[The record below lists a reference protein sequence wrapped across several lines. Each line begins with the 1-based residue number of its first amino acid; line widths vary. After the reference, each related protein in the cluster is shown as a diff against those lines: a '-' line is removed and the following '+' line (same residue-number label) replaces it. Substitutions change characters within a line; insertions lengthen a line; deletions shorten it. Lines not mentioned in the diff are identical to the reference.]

1 MATEK
6 TPAPGALDEDDWR
19 VQEAHDNAQIQKLQE
34 GLSGGEVSELLARI
48 EQGASFDQAG
58 KADDAID
65 YEDIDLSDDD
75 LPDEELPTSRAS
87 GDGPGLIDDNEDDDD
102 DLFGEN
108 LPSSPLAANG
118 DLASSPHPMDAD
130 DEDRMQ
136 VDEEPRESL
145 EDLIALNFDHGPKP
159 SDANQDPNI
168 PPPAES
174 LAEAVKQAF
183 PRFKERS
190 VLPWNEMLRPKQ
202 AHWISKKPAKPPKPL
217 VPTKLSLELEADQ
230 EKLFRISG
238 PASSSVRQKLRDAEA
253 RGLVSLE
260 EPEPLEQ
267 ADLEVFNLDDESDS
281 EPVGGLTLRDFAL
294 VCDDWEP
301 MIALGDDSAPA
312 QTSAP
317 TQTSHIPDSML
328 IKTEL
333 DGDDEDWDR
342 MFLGAPSKKRRRE
355 IPKGLPPI
363 PRFTAPNFDN
373 FEEATS
379 KLGKRVILDMND
391 PYLLIDDVESERVA
405 KRRKVQHKTVRMANG
420 RLGRELSQRF
430 NFSSDTA
437 YDALKE
443 NSQSKVRATLAS
455 IPVEHSLTAK
465 RLSWPYYKVKLSAS
479 DPHSYHRPQ
488 FHPRRDAFHPIKL
501 KPPTLKK
508 KKQLKGKRI
517 SELFQTSSDLTMND
531 NSTAILF
538 EYCEEIPIV
547 LSNFGM
553 GQKII
558 NYYRRSK
565 GTDARPEKRELGE
578 PYILMPEDR
587 SPFAMVG
594 QVHPGE
600 TVPTLHNQMFRAPI
614 FKHSPRDTDFI
625 LGRSTT
631 GKSGSSWYLRN
642 IDHLYVVGQILP
654 SMEVP
659 GPHSRRVTNIAKNR
673 LKMVS
678 YRLLHRSDNV
688 TLTDITRHVADSNE
702 SQNRQK
708 LKEFLQFRKEQR
720 NWVLPDG
727 EELMPESEIRELV
740 RPEEVC
746 LLDAMQIGAHE
757 LENGGY
763 EVNDAIFKDDDILEG
778 DELPPDAL
786 ANKMA
791 PWRLTKAFIDA
802 SHGKAMIAVHG
813 PGDPTGKGLGVS
825 YLRTSMKGGFLEQ
838 LHGPLATSAD
848 AIERQRKANGGHMYN
863 VKNQDSLYTES
874 LRDIWTRQKQS
885 LEDTQEHD
893 DDDVLA
899 QEDEDERFNVQNQA
913 AQATAVADGV
923 SQVSQSQA
931 SALNWRKL
939 KIIREVK
946 DDQGEIQTVTE
957 IVHDPVVIAQ
967 YSKRRRQM
975 EFENIDIYSAK
986 LTGDPDKDE
995 LILEKARIEQERL
1008 EKNKERRKK
1017 REKQKKLQQKMRDG
1031 GAVGDE
1037 GSPEPTTEKVTGT
1050 TRKCANCGQVGHIKT
1065 NKKYVC
1071 RSCLREEAARRRRKR
1086 LTFGGICWK
1095 SGKRNKFRGTQDP
1108 SEGDSFWD
1116 PRLWKLSDFQREMDW
1131 HPSHPPP
1138 KRRPNQV
1145 SRVDAENLGYGQSR
1159 HPPLNHPFT
1168 SC

>member
-1 MATEK
+1 MAGDKDAESATLNEEEWK
-6 TPAPGALDEDDWR
+6 D
-19 VQEAHDNAQIQKLQE
+19 QEARDDAAIQQIQD
-34 GLSGGEVSELLARI
+34 GLASGVSDLLSKI
-48 EQGASFDQAG
+48 EQGGEFDQAG
-58 KADDAID
+58 KADDAVD

-75 LPDEELPTSRAS
+75 LPDDEPPAS
-87 GDGPGLIDDNEDDDD
+87 GSTGDGPGLTDDNDTD

-108 LPSSPLAANG
+108 LPSSPLGPNG
-118 DLASSPHPMDAD
+118 ELASSPHPLDAD
-130 DEDRMQ
+130 DDDRMQ
-136 VDEEPRESL
+136 VDEPPRESL
-145 EDLIALNFDHGPKP
+145 ADLIALNFGHGPKP

-174 LAEAVKQAF
+174 LAEAVKQAYPGF
-183 PRFKERS
+183 RERA
-190 VLPWNEMLRPKQ
+190 VLHWNEILRPKQ
-202 AHWISKKPAKPPKPL
+202 AHWLSKKPAKPPKTL
-217 VPTKLSLELEADQ
+217 VPTKLSLDLEADQ

-238 PASSSVRQKLRDAEA
+238 PAASSVYQRVSNAEA

-260 EPEPLEQ
+260 EPEPLQQ
-267 ADLEVFNLDDESDS
+267 ADLEVFNLDDGSDS
-281 EPVGGLTLRDFAL
+281 EQIGGFTLRDIAL
-294 VCDDWEP
+294 VCDDWDS
-301 MIALGDDSAPA
+301 MVRLGDASALQA
-312 QTSAP
+312 ADTTRADMV
-317 TQTSHIPDSML
+317 PDNML
-328 IKTEL
+328 IKTEV
-333 DGDDEDWDR
+333 DGDDDDWDR
-342 MFLGAPSKKRRRE
+342 MFLDGPAPKKRRLE
-355 IPKGLPPI
+355 PPKGLPPI

-373 FEEATS
+373 FEEATA

-405 KRRKVQHKTVRMANG
+405 KRRKIQHKTVRLANG
-420 RLGRELSQRF
+420 RLGRELVQRF

-443 NSQSKVRATLAS
+443 NSQSKVRATLAA
-455 IPVEHSLTAK
+455 IPVEHSMTAQ

-488 FHPRRDAFHPIKL
+488 FQPRRDAFHPIRFR
-501 KPPTLKK
+501 PPAQKR
-508 KKQLKGKRI
+508 KKQVKGKRVPEI
-517 SELFQTSSDLTMND
+517 FQSSLDLTMND
-531 NSTAILF
+531 NSSAILF

-565 GTDARPEKRELGE
+565 GTDARPEKRDLGE

-614 FKHSPRDTDFI
+614 FKHNPRNTDFI

-631 GKSGSSWYLRN
+631 GKSGSSWYLRT
-642 IDHLYVVGQILP
+642 IDHLFVVGQILP

-708 LKEFLQFRKEQR
+708 LKEFLVFRKEQR
-720 NWVLPDG
+720 NWVLPEG
-727 EELMPESEIRELV
+727 EELMPESDIRSLV

-746 LLDAMQIGAHE
+746 LLDAMQVGAHE

-763 EVNDAIFKDDDILEG
+763 EVNDAVFKDDDMEAG

-863 VKNQDSLYTES
+863 VKNQDNLYTES

-899 QEDEDERFNVQNQA
+899 QEDEDERFNVQSQA
-913 AQATAVADGV
+913 APPANVPDGV

-946 DDQGEIQTVTE
+946 GDNGEIQTVTE

-975 EFENIDIYSAK
+975 EFENI
-986 LTGDPDKDE
+986 E
-995 LILEKARIEQERL
+995 
-1008 EKNKERRKK
+1008 
-1017 REKQKKLQQKMRDG
+1017 
-1031 GAVGDE
+1031 
-1037 GSPEPTTEKVTGT
+1037 
-1050 TRKCANCGQVGHIKT
+1050 
-1065 NKKYVC
+1065 
-1071 RSCLREEAARRRRKR
+1071 
-1086 LTFGGICWK
+1086 
-1095 SGKRNKFRGTQDP
+1095 
-1108 SEGDSFWD
+1108 
-1116 PRLWKLSDFQREMDW
+1116 
-1131 HPSHPPP
+1131 
-1138 KRRPNQV
+1138 
-1145 SRVDAENLGYGQSR
+1145 
-1159 HPPLNHPFT
+1159 
-1168 SC
+1168 

>member
-1 MATEK
+1 MEPDK
-6 TPAPGALDEDDWR
+6 TPGSGDLNDEQWKD
-19 VQEAHDNAQIQKLQE
+19 QEARDDAAILEIQNNMASGVGE
-34 GLSGGEVSELLARI
+34 FLSKI
-48 EQGASFDQAG
+48 EQGAEFDQAG

-65 YEDIDLSDDD
+65 YEDIDLSDDE
-75 LPDEELPTSRAS
+75 LPDEEALPSSGGS
-87 GDGPGLIDDNEDDDD
+87 GDGPGLTDDNDTD

-108 LPSSPLAANG
+108 LPSSPLGADG
-118 DLASSPHPMDAD
+118 DHVASPHPLDAD
-130 DEDRMQ
+130 EDDRMH
-136 VDEEPRESL
+136 VDGPPRESL
-145 EDLIALNFDHGPKP
+145 ADLIALNFGDHGAKP

-168 PPPAES
+168 PPPAET

-183 PRFKERS
+183 PGFKEKA
-190 VLPWNEMLRPKQ
+190 VLPWNQILRPKQ
-202 AHWISKKPAKPPKPL
+202 AHWLAKKPAKVPKPL

-238 PASSSVRQKLRDAEA
+238 PASVSVYQKIREAEA
-253 RGLVSLE
+253 RGLVCLE
-260 EPEPLEQ
+260 EAEPLEQ

-281 EPVGGLTLRDFAL
+281 EAVGGYTLRDIAL
-294 VCDDWEP
+294 VCDDWDT
-301 MIALGDDSAPA
+301 MIRLGDALSAQPSVSAARADSL
-312 QTSAP
+312 
-317 TQTSHIPDSML
+317 PDNML

-342 MFLGAPSKKRRRE
+342 MFLDAPPKKRRLE
-355 IPKGLPPI
+355 VPKGLPPI

-443 NSQSKVRATLAS
+443 NAQSKVRATLAS
-455 IPVEHSLTAK
+455 IPVEHSMTAK
-465 RLSWPYYKVKLSAS
+465 RLSWPHYKVKLSAS

-488 FHPRRDAFHPIKL
+488 FHPRKDAFHPIKF
-501 KPPTLKK
+501 KPPALKR

-517 SELFQTSSDLTMND
+517 SEIFQTSSDLTMND
-531 NSTAILF
+531 NSSAILF

-578 PYILMPEDR
+578 PYILMSEDR

-600 TVPTLHNQMFRAPI
+600 TVPTLHNSMFRAPI
-614 FKHSPRDTDFI
+614 FKHSPRNTDFI
-625 LGRSTT
+625 LGRSST

-642 IDHLYVVGQILP
+642 IDHLYVVGQIMP

-659 GPHSRRVTNIAKNR
+659 GPHSRKVTNIAKNR

-708 LKEFLQFRKEQR
+708 LKEFLVFRKER
-720 NWVLPDG
+720 KNWVLPEG
-727 EELMPESEIRELV
+727 EELMPESDIRGLV

-746 LLDAMQIGAHE
+746 LLDAMQVGAHE

-763 EVNDAIFKDDDILEG
+763 EVNDNVFKDEDIMEG
-778 DELPPDAL
+778 EELPPDAL
-786 ANKMA
+786 ANRMA

-874 LRDIWTRQKQS
+874 LRDIWTRQKES
-885 LEDTQEHD
+885 LEDAQEHD

-899 QEDEDERFNVQNQA
+899 QEDEDERFNVQGQA
-913 AQATAVADGV
+913 SQVAAVPDAA

-931 SALNWRKL
+931 SGLGWRKL
-939 KIIREVK
+939 KIIREVR
-946 DDQGEIQTVTE
+946 GENGEKQTVTE

-967 YSKRRRQM
+967 YNKRRRQM
-975 EFENIDIYSAK
+975 EFENI
-986 LTGDPDKDE
+986 E
-995 LILEKARIEQERL
+995 
-1008 EKNKERRKK
+1008 
-1017 REKQKKLQQKMRDG
+1017 
-1031 GAVGDE
+1031 
-1037 GSPEPTTEKVTGT
+1037 
-1050 TRKCANCGQVGHIKT
+1050 
-1065 NKKYVC
+1065 
-1071 RSCLREEAARRRRKR
+1071 
-1086 LTFGGICWK
+1086 
-1095 SGKRNKFRGTQDP
+1095 
-1108 SEGDSFWD
+1108 
-1116 PRLWKLSDFQREMDW
+1116 
-1131 HPSHPPP
+1131 
-1138 KRRPNQV
+1138 
-1145 SRVDAENLGYGQSR
+1145 
-1159 HPPLNHPFT
+1159 
-1168 SC
+1168 

>member
-1 MATEK
+1 MEPDK
-6 TPAPGALDEDDWR
+6 TPGSGDLNDEQWKD
-19 VQEAHDNAQIQKLQE
+19 QEARDDAAILEIQNNMASGVGE
-34 GLSGGEVSELLARI
+34 FLSKI
-48 EQGASFDQAG
+48 EQGAEFDQAG

-65 YEDIDLSDDD
+65 YEDIDLSDDE
-75 LPDEELPTSRAS
+75 LPDEEALPSSGGS
-87 GDGPGLIDDNEDDDD
+87 GDGPGLTDDNDTD

-108 LPSSPLAANG
+108 LPSSPLGADG
-118 DLASSPHPMDAD
+118 DHVSSPHPLDAD
-130 DEDRMQ
+130 EDDRMH
-136 VDEEPRESL
+136 VDGPPRESL
-145 EDLIALNFDHGPKP
+145 ADLIALNFGDHGAKP

-168 PPPAES
+168 PPPAET

-183 PRFKERS
+183 PGFKEKA
-190 VLPWNEMLRPKQ
+190 VLPWNQILRPKQ
-202 AHWISKKPAKPPKPL
+202 AHWLAKKPAKVPKPL

-238 PASSSVRQKLRDAEA
+238 PASVSVYQKIREAEA
-253 RGLVSLE
+253 RGLVCLE
-260 EPEPLEQ
+260 EAEPLEQ

-281 EPVGGLTLRDFAL
+281 EAVGGYTLRDIAL
-294 VCDDWEP
+294 VCDDWDT
-301 MIALGDDSAPA
+301 MIRLGDALSAQPSVSAARADSL
-312 QTSAP
+312 
-317 TQTSHIPDSML
+317 PDNML

-342 MFLGAPSKKRRRE
+342 MFLDAPPKKRRLE
-355 IPKGLPPI
+355 VPKGLPPI

-443 NSQSKVRATLAS
+443 NAQSKVRATLAS
-455 IPVEHSLTAK
+455 IPVEHSMTAK
-465 RLSWPYYKVKLSAS
+465 RLSWPHYKVKLSAS

-488 FHPRRDAFHPIKL
+488 FHPRKDAFHPIKF
-501 KPPTLKK
+501 KPPALKR

-517 SELFQTSSDLTMND
+517 SEIFQTSSDLTMND
-531 NSTAILF
+531 NSSAILF

-578 PYILMPEDR
+578 PYILMSEDR

-600 TVPTLHNQMFRAPI
+600 TVPTLHNSMFRAPI
-614 FKHSPRDTDFI
+614 FKHSPRNTDFI
-625 LGRSTT
+625 LGRSST

-642 IDHLYVVGQILP
+642 IDHLYVVGQIMP

-659 GPHSRRVTNIAKNR
+659 GPHSRKVTNIAKNR

-708 LKEFLQFRKEQR
+708 LKEFLVFRKER
-720 NWVLPDG
+720 KNWVLPEG
-727 EELMPESEIRELV
+727 EELMPESDIRGLV

-746 LLDAMQIGAHE
+746 LLDAMQVGAHE

-763 EVNDAIFKDDDILEG
+763 EVNDNVFKDEDIMEG
-778 DELPPDAL
+778 EELPPDAL
-786 ANKMA
+786 ANRMA

-874 LRDIWTRQKQS
+874 LRDIWTRQKES
-885 LEDTQEHD
+885 LEDAQEHD

-899 QEDEDERFNVQNQA
+899 QEDEDERFNVQGQA
-913 AQATAVADGV
+913 SQVAAVPDAA

-931 SALNWRKL
+931 SGLGWRKL
-939 KIIREVK
+939 KIIREVR
-946 DDQGEIQTVTE
+946 GENGEKQTVTE

-967 YSKRRRQM
+967 YNKRRRQM
-975 EFENIDIYSAK
+975 EFENI
-986 LTGDPDKDE
+986 E
-995 LILEKARIEQERL
+995 
-1008 EKNKERRKK
+1008 
-1017 REKQKKLQQKMRDG
+1017 
-1031 GAVGDE
+1031 
-1037 GSPEPTTEKVTGT
+1037 
-1050 TRKCANCGQVGHIKT
+1050 
-1065 NKKYVC
+1065 
-1071 RSCLREEAARRRRKR
+1071 
-1086 LTFGGICWK
+1086 
-1095 SGKRNKFRGTQDP
+1095 
-1108 SEGDSFWD
+1108 
-1116 PRLWKLSDFQREMDW
+1116 
-1131 HPSHPPP
+1131 
-1138 KRRPNQV
+1138 
-1145 SRVDAENLGYGQSR
+1145 
-1159 HPPLNHPFT
+1159 
-1168 SC
+1168 

>member
-1 MATEK
+1 MAGDKDNE
-6 TPAPGALDEDDWR
+6 LDFATLNDADWR
-19 VQEAHDNAQIQKLQE
+19 EQEARDDEAIKKLQD
-34 GLSGGEVSELLARI
+34 GLGDGVNDLLGKLSAGGA
-48 EQGASFDQAG
+48 FDQAG

-65 YEDIDLSDDD
+65 FEDIDLSDEDD
-75 LPDEELPTSRAS
+75 LPDEEPHASGAS
-87 GDGPGLIDDNEDDDD
+87 GDGPGLTDDNDTD

-108 LPSSPLAANG
+108 IPSSPLGADHDG
-118 DLASSPHPMDAD
+118 LVSSPHALDVD
-130 DEDRMQ
+130 GDDRMD
-136 VDEEPRESL
+136 VDGPRRESL
-145 EDLIALNFDHGPKP
+145 ADLIALNFDHGPKP

-174 LAEAVKQAF
+174 LVEAVKQAYPAF
-183 PRFKERS
+183 RENA
-190 VLPWNEMLRPKQ
+190 VLNWNELFRPKQ
-202 AHWISKKPAKPPKPL
+202 ATWISKTPAKPPKPL

-230 EKLFRISG
+230 EKLFRIPG
-238 PASSSVRQKLRDAEA
+238 PASSSVYQRIKEAEA

-281 EPVGGLTLRDFAL
+281 ETVGGYTLRDIAL
-294 VCDDWEP
+294 VCDDWDT
-301 MIALGDDSAPA
+301 MIRLGDALADRVDKVDEVA
-312 QTSAP
+312 
-317 TQTSHIPDSML
+317 DNRL

-333 DGDDEDWDR
+333 DGDDDDWDR
-342 MFLGAPSKKRRRE
+342 MFLDGPAPKKRRVE

-363 PRFTAPNFDN
+363 PRFTAPSFDN

-405 KRRKVQHKTVRMANG
+405 KRRKIQHKTVRMANG
-420 RLGRELSQRF
+420 QLGRELSQRF

-455 IPVEHSLTAK
+455 IPVEHSMTAQ
-465 RLSWPYYKVKLSAS
+465 RLSWPYYRVKLAAS

-488 FHPRRDAFHPIKL
+488 FHPRKDAFHPIKF
-501 KPPTLKK
+501 KAPAQKK
-508 KKQLKGKRI
+508 RKLIKGKRVPEI
-517 SELFQTSSDLTMND
+517 FQTSADLTMND

-553 GQKII
+553 GQKIV

-565 GTDARPEKRELGE
+565 GTDSRPEKRELGE

-594 QVHPGE
+594 EVHPGE

-614 FKHSPRDTDFI
+614 FKHSPRSTDFL

-631 GKSGSSWYLRN
+631 GKSGSSWYIRN
-642 IDHLYVVGQILP
+642 IDHLFVVGQILP

-678 YRLLHRSDNV
+678 YRLLRRSDNV
-688 TLTDITRHVADSNE
+688 TLSDITKHVAESNE

-708 LKEFLQFRKEQR
+708 LKEFLVFRKEQR
-720 NWVLPDG
+720 NWVLPEG
-727 EELMPESEIRELV
+727 EEPMSEADIRSLV

-746 LLDAMQIGAHE
+746 LLDAMQVGAHE

-763 EVNDAIFKDDDILEG
+763 EVNDAIFKDDDNMEAG

-863 VKNQDSLYTES
+863 VKNQDNLYTES
-874 LRDIWTRQKQS
+874 LKDIWNRQRQN
-885 LEDTQEHD
+885 LENTQEHD

-899 QEDEDERFNVQNQA
+899 QEDEDDRFNVQSQV
-913 AQATAVADGV
+913 AQTATQPDGV

-946 DDQGEIQTVTE
+946 GDNGEIQTVTE

-975 EFENIDIYSAK
+975 EFDNIDIYNAK
-986 LTGDPDKDE
+986 LTGDPEKDE
-995 LILEKARIEQERL
+995 IILMKARYEQERL

-1017 REKQKKLQQKMRDG
+1017 REKQKKLQQKLKDG
-1031 GAVGDE
+1031 GAGDE
-1037 GSPEPTTEKVTGT
+1037 GSPEPSTEKVTGT

-1065 NKKYVC
+1065 NKKLCPLLNGSRPRDQNPDESASLGSTNAPV
-1071 RSCLREEAARRRRKR
+1071 AA
-1086 LTFGGICWK
+1086 
-1095 SGKRNKFRGTQDP
+1095 
-1108 SEGDSFWD
+1108 SF
-1116 PRLWKLSDFQREMDW
+1116 
-1131 HPSHPPP
+1131 
-1138 KRRPNQV
+1138 V
-1145 SRVDAENLGYGQSR
+1145 NLG
-1159 HPPLNHPFT
+1159 
-1168 SC
+1168 

>member
-1 MATEK
+1 MAGDKESER
-6 TPAPGALDEDDWR
+6 GALNDEQWKA
-19 VQEAHDNAQIQKLQE
+19 QEAQDEAAINQIQE
-34 GLSGGEVSELLARI
+34 GLASGVGEFLSKI
-48 EQGASFDQAG
+48 EQGAQFDQAG

-75 LPDEELPTSRAS
+75 LPDEELPTSAAS
-87 GDGPGLIDDNEDDDD
+87 GGDQPGLTDDNDDDD

-108 LPSSPLAANG
+108 LPSSPLGANG
-118 DLASSPHPMDAD
+118 DLASSPHPQDAD
-130 DEDRMQ
+130 DDDHMQ
-136 VDEEPRESL
+136 VDSPPRESL
-145 EDLIALNFDHGPKP
+145 ADLIALNFDQGAKP

-168 PPPAES
+168 PPPAET

-183 PRFKERS
+183 PGFKEKI
-190 VLPWNEMLRPKQ
+190 VLPWNEILRPKQ

-217 VPTKLSLELEADQ
+217 LPTKLSLELEADQ

-238 PASSSVRQKLRDAEA
+238 PASSSVYQRIRDAEA

-267 ADLEVFNLDDESDS
+267 AALEVFSVDDESDS
-281 EPVGGLTLRDFAL
+281 EIIGGYTLRDIAL
-294 VCDDWEP
+294 VCDDWDT
-301 MIALGDDSAPA
+301 MIHIGDALPA
-312 QTSAP
+312 QAAASAKVD
-317 TQTSHIPDSML
+317 SIPDNLL

-342 MFLGAPSKKRRRE
+342 MFLDAPAPKKRRVE

-373 FEEATS
+373 FEEATA

-405 KRRKVQHKTVRMANG
+405 KRRKVQHKSVRMSNG

-455 IPVEHSLTAK
+455 IPVEHALTAK

-488 FHPRRDAFHPIKL
+488 FHPRRDAFHPIRF
-501 KPPTLKK
+501 KPPSLKRK
-508 KKQLKGKRI
+508 RQLKGKRI
-517 SELFQTSSDLTMND
+517 SEIFQTSSDLTMND
-531 NSTAILF
+531 NSNAILF

-594 QVHPGE
+594 QVHAGE

-614 FKHSPRDTDFI
+614 YKHSPRSTDFI
-625 LGRSTT
+625 LGRSST
-631 GKSGSSWYLRN
+631 GKSGSTWYLRN

-708 LKEFLQFRKEQR
+708 LKEFLVFRKEQR
-720 NWVLPDG
+720 NWVLPEG
-727 EELMPESEIRELV
+727 EELMPESEIRGLV
-740 RPEEVC
+740 HPEEVC
-746 LLDAMQIGAHE
+746 LLDAMQVGAHE

-763 EVNDAIFKDDDILEG
+763 EVNDAIFKDDDLMEG

-874 LRDIWTRQKQS
+874 LRDIWTRQKES
-885 LEDTQEHD
+885 LEDAQEHD

-899 QEDEDERFNVQNQA
+899 QEDEDERYNVQNQLAQIA
-913 AQATAVADGV
+913 AVPDGV
-923 SQVSQSQA
+923 SQVSHSQA
-931 SALNWRKL
+931 SGLNWRKL

-946 DDQGEIQTVTE
+946 GENGEIQTVTE

-975 EFENIDIYSAK
+975 EFENIEWVS
-986 LTGDPDKDE
+986 
-995 LILEKARIEQERL
+995 R
-1008 EKNKERRKK
+1008 
-1017 REKQKKLQQKMRDG
+1017 
-1031 GAVGDE
+1031 
-1037 GSPEPTTEKVTGT
+1037 
-1050 TRKCANCGQVGHIKT
+1050 
-1065 NKKYVC
+1065 
-1071 RSCLREEAARRRRKR
+1071 CLRK
-1086 LTFGGICWK
+1086 
-1095 SGKRNKFRGTQDP
+1095 QDIT
-1108 SEGDSFWD
+1108 D
-1116 PRLWKLSDFQREMDW
+1116 K
-1131 HPSHPPP
+1131 
-1138 KRRPNQV
+1138 
-1145 SRVDAENLGYGQSR
+1145 
-1159 HPPLNHPFT
+1159 
-1168 SC
+1168 

>member
-1 MATEK
+1 
-6 TPAPGALDEDDWR
+6 
-19 VQEAHDNAQIQKLQE
+19 
-34 GLSGGEVSELLARI
+34 
-48 EQGASFDQAG
+48 
-58 KADDAID
+58 
-65 YEDIDLSDDD
+65 
-75 LPDEELPTSRAS
+75 
-87 GDGPGLIDDNEDDDD
+87 
-102 DLFGEN
+102 
-108 LPSSPLAANG
+108 
-118 DLASSPHPMDAD
+118 
-130 DEDRMQ
+130 
-136 VDEEPRESL
+136 
-145 EDLIALNFDHGPKP
+145 
-159 SDANQDPNI
+159 
-168 PPPAES
+168 
-174 LAEAVKQAF
+174 
-183 PRFKERS
+183 
-190 VLPWNEMLRPKQ
+190 
-202 AHWISKKPAKPPKPL
+202 
-217 VPTKLSLELEADQ
+217 
-230 EKLFRISG
+230 
-238 PASSSVRQKLRDAEA
+238 
-253 RGLVSLE
+253 
-260 EPEPLEQ
+260 
-267 ADLEVFNLDDESDS
+267 
-281 EPVGGLTLRDFAL
+281 
-294 VCDDWEP
+294 
-301 MIALGDDSAPA
+301 
-312 QTSAP
+312 
-317 TQTSHIPDSML
+317 ML

-342 MFLGAPSKKRRRE
+342 MFLDAPAANAKRRPE
-355 IPKGLPPI
+355 PPKGLPPI

-373 FEEATS
+373 FEEATA

-391 PYLLIDDVESERVA
+391 PYLLIDDVESDRGA
-405 KRRKVQHKTVRMANG
+405 KRRKVQHRNVRMANG
-420 RLGRELSQRF
+420 RLGREMSQRF
-430 NFSSDTA
+430 NFSSDAA

-488 FHPRRDAFHPIKL
+488 FHPRKDAFHSIKL
-501 KPPTLKK
+501 KPPVVKK

-517 SELFQTSSDLTMND
+517 SEIFQTSADLTMND

-547 LSNFGM
+547 LSDFGM

-614 FKHSPRDTDFI
+614 FKHSPRSTDFI
-625 LGRSTT
+625 LGRSST
-631 GKSGSSWYLRN
+631 GKSGSTWYLRN

-678 YRLLHRSDNV
+678 YRLLRRSDNV

-708 LKEFLQFRKEQR
+708 LKEFLVFRKEQK
-720 NWVLPDG
+720 NWALPEG
-727 EELMPESEIRELV
+727 EELMPESEIRGLV

-746 LLDAMQIGAHE
+746 LLDAMQVGAHE

-763 EVNDAIFKDDDILEG
+763 EVNDAMFKDDDMMEG

-863 VKNQDSLYTES
+863 VKNQDSLYTEA
-874 LRDIWTRQKQS
+874 LREIWTRQKQS

-913 AQATAVADGV
+913 AQAAQHAVADGV

-939 KIIREVK
+939 KIIREVRG
-946 DDQGEIQTVTE
+946 DNGEMQTVTE

-967 YSKRRRQM
+967 YNKRRRQM
-975 EFENIDIYSAK
+975 EFENI
-986 LTGDPDKDE
+986 E
-995 LILEKARIEQERL
+995 
-1008 EKNKERRKK
+1008 
-1017 REKQKKLQQKMRDG
+1017 
-1031 GAVGDE
+1031 
-1037 GSPEPTTEKVTGT
+1037 
-1050 TRKCANCGQVGHIKT
+1050 
-1065 NKKYVC
+1065 
-1071 RSCLREEAARRRRKR
+1071 
-1086 LTFGGICWK
+1086 
-1095 SGKRNKFRGTQDP
+1095 
-1108 SEGDSFWD
+1108 
-1116 PRLWKLSDFQREMDW
+1116 
-1131 HPSHPPP
+1131 
-1138 KRRPNQV
+1138 
-1145 SRVDAENLGYGQSR
+1145 
-1159 HPPLNHPFT
+1159 
-1168 SC
+1168 

>member
-1 MATEK
+1 MAGDNSELDF
-6 TPAPGALDEDDWR
+6 AALGDEDWKE
-19 VQEAHDNAQIQKLQE
+19 QEARDDAAIQKLQ
-34 GLSGGEVSELLARI
+34 GGIGDGVTEILGKLEN
-48 EQGASFDQAG
+48 GGSFDQAG

-65 YEDIDLSDDD
+65 YEDIDLSDEDD
-75 LPDEELPTSRAS
+75 LPDEEPASGVS
-87 GDGPGLIDDNEDDDD
+87 GDGPGLTDDNDDD

-108 LPSSPLAANG
+108 LPSSPLG
-118 DLASSPHPMDAD
+118 GGHDDLASSPPALDAD
-130 DEDRMQ
+130 GDEHMHGDGSR
-136 VDEEPRESL
+136 RESL
-145 EDLIALNFDHGPKP
+145 ADLIALNFGHGPKP

-174 LAEAVKQAF
+174 LAEAVKQLYPA
-183 PRFKERS
+183 FKENS
-190 VLPWNEMLRPKQ
+190 VLDWNELFRPKQ
-202 AHWISKKPAKPPKPL
+202 AEWIHKKPAKPPKPL
-217 VPTKLSLELEADQ
+217 VPTKLSLDLEADQ
-230 EKLFRISG
+230 EKLFRIPG
-238 PASSSVRQKLRDAEA
+238 PATSSVYQRIKDAEA
-253 RGLVSLE
+253 RGLFCLE

-267 ADLEVFNLDDESDS
+267 ADLEVFNMDDESDS
-281 EPVGGLTLRDFAL
+281 ETIGGYTLRDIAL
-294 VCDDWEP
+294 VCDDWDT
-301 MIALGDDSAPA
+301 MIRFGDALSASASGKTDPA
-312 QTSAP
+312 VDHS
-317 TQTSHIPDSML
+317 L

-333 DGDDEDWDR
+333 DGDDDDWDR
-342 MFLGAPSKKRRRE
+342 MFLDAPAPKRRRLE
-355 IPKGLPPI
+355 TPKGLPPI

-373 FEEATS
+373 FEQATS

-405 KRRKVQHKTVRMANG
+405 KRRKVQHKSVRMANG

-455 IPVEHSLTAK
+455 IPVEHGMTAQ
-465 RLSWPYYKVKLSAS
+465 RLSWPYYRVKLAAS

-488 FHPRRDAFHPIKL
+488 FHPRKDAFHPIKF
-501 KPPTLKK
+501 KAPSLKK
-508 KKQLKGKRI
+508 KKQVKGKRV
-517 SELFQTSSDLTMND
+517 SEIFQTSSDLSMND

-538 EYCEEIPIV
+538 EYAEEIPIV

-565 GTDARPEKRELGE
+565 GTDSRPEKRELGE

-600 TVPTLHNQMFRAPI
+600 TVPALHNQMFRAPI
-614 FKHSPRDTDFI
+614 YKHSPRNTDFI
-625 LGRSTT
+625 LGRSST
-631 GKSGSSWYLRN
+631 GKSGSSWYIRN
-642 IDHLYVVGQILP
+642 IDHLFVVGQIMP

-659 GPHSRRVTNIAKNR
+659 GPHSRRVTTIAKNR

-678 YRLLHRSDNV
+678 YRLLRRSDNV
-688 TLTDITRHVADSNE
+688 TLSDITRHVAESNE

-708 LKEFLQFRKEQR
+708 LKEFLVFRKEQR
-720 NWVLPDG
+720 NWVLPEG
-727 EELMPESEIRELV
+727 EEPMGEPDIRSLV

-746 LLDAMQIGAHE
+746 LLDAMQVGAHE

-763 EVNDAIFKDDDILEG
+763 EVSDAALKDDDNMEAG
-778 DELPPDAL
+778 DEIPPDAL

-885 LEDTQEHD
+885 LEDSQEHD

-899 QEDEDERFNVQNQA
+899 QEDEDERFNVQSQA
-913 AQATAVADGV
+913 PQTAMLPDGV

-931 SALNWRKL
+931 SGLNWRKL

-946 DDQGEIQTVTE
+946 GENGQIQTVTE
-957 IVHDPVVIAQ
+957 VVHDPVVIAQ
-967 YSKRRRQM
+967 YNKRRRQM
-975 EFENIDIYSAK
+975 EFENI
-986 LTGDPDKDE
+986 E
-995 LILEKARIEQERL
+995 
-1008 EKNKERRKK
+1008 
-1017 REKQKKLQQKMRDG
+1017 
-1031 GAVGDE
+1031 
-1037 GSPEPTTEKVTGT
+1037 
-1050 TRKCANCGQVGHIKT
+1050 
-1065 NKKYVC
+1065 
-1071 RSCLREEAARRRRKR
+1071 
-1086 LTFGGICWK
+1086 
-1095 SGKRNKFRGTQDP
+1095 
-1108 SEGDSFWD
+1108 
-1116 PRLWKLSDFQREMDW
+1116 
-1131 HPSHPPP
+1131 
-1138 KRRPNQV
+1138 
-1145 SRVDAENLGYGQSR
+1145 
-1159 HPPLNHPFT
+1159 
-1168 SC
+1168 

>member
-1 MATEK
+1 MAGDKE
-6 TPAPGALDEDDWR
+6 ADFSALNEEDWR
-19 VQEAHDNAQIQKLQE
+19 VQEAADDAAIQKLNE
-34 GLSGGEVSELLARI
+34 GLASGVTDFLTKI
-48 EQGASFDQAG
+48 ESGAEFDQAG
-58 KADDAID
+58 KADDAVD
-65 YEDIDLSDDD
+65 YEDIDLSDDE
-75 LPDEELPTSRAS
+75 LPDEELPASGAS
-87 GDGPGLIDDNEDDDD
+87 GDGPGLTDDNDTD

-108 LPSSPLAANG
+108 LPSSPLDAPG
-118 DLASSPHPMDAD
+118 DLASSPHPLDAD
-130 DEDRMQ
+130 GDDNMH
-136 VDEEPRESL
+136 VDSPPRESL
-145 EDLIALNFDHGPKP
+145 AELIALNFDHGPKP

-174 LAEAVKQAF
+174 LAEAVKQAY
-183 PRFKERS
+183 PGFKENA
-190 VLPWNEMLRPKQ
+190 VLHWNDLLRPKQ

-230 EKLFRISG
+230 EKLFRIPG
-238 PASSSVRQKLRDAEA
+238 PATSSVYQRISNAES

-260 EPEPLEQ
+260 EPELLEQ
-267 ADLEVFNLDDESDS
+267 ADLEIFNIDDGSDA
-281 EPVGGLTLRDFAL
+281 EKIGGYTLRDIAV
-294 VCDDWEP
+294 VCDDWDS
-301 MIALGDDSAPA
+301 MIRLGDASPVQAGTA
-312 QTSAP
+312 QSDAV
-317 TQTSHIPDSML
+317 SDNML
-328 IKTEL
+328 IKTEV

-342 MFLGAPSKKRRRE
+342 MFLDGPAPKKRRLE
-355 IPKGLPPI
+355 PPKGLPPI

-391 PYLLIDDVESERVA
+391 PYLLIDDIESERVA
-405 KRRKVQHKTVRMANG
+405 KRRKVQHKMVRLANG
-420 RLGRELSQRF
+420 RLGRDLSERF
-430 NFSSDTA
+430 NFSSDAA

-443 NSQSKVRATLAS
+443 NSQGKVRATLAA
-455 IPVEHSLTAK
+455 IPVEHSMTAQ

-488 FHPRRDAFHPIKL
+488 FQPRRDAFHPVKF

-508 KKQLKGKRI
+508 KKQVKGKRV
-517 SELFQTSSDLTMND
+517 SEIFQSSSDLTMND

-565 GTDARPEKRELGE
+565 GTDSRPEKRELGE

-614 FKHSPRDTDFI
+614 FKHSPRSTDFI
-625 LGRSTT
+625 LGRSST
-631 GKSGSSWYLRN
+631 GKNGSTWYLRN
-642 IDHLYVVGQILP
+642 IDHLFVVGQILP

-688 TLTDITRHVADSNE
+688 TLTAITRHVADSNE

-708 LKEFLQFRKEQR
+708 LKEFLVFRKEQR
-720 NWVLPDG
+720 NWVLPEG
-727 EELMPESEIRELV
+727 EELMPESEIRTLV
-740 RPEEVC
+740 RPEDVC
-746 LLDAMQIGAHE
+746 LLDAMQVGAHE

-763 EVNDAIFKDDDILEG
+763 EVNDAIFKDDDMMEAG

-863 VKNQDSLYTES
+863 VKNQDTLYTES

-899 QEDEDERFNVQNQA
+899 QEDEDERFNVQS
-913 AQATAVADGV
+913 QATQPAMVADGV
-923 SQVSQSQA
+923 SQVTQSQA

-946 DDQGEIQTVTE
+946 GENGEIQTVTE
-957 IVHDPVVIAQ
+957 IVHDPIVIAQ
-967 YSKRRRQM
+967 YHKRRRQM
-975 EFENIDIYSAK
+975 EFENIDIYNAQ
-986 LTGDPDKDE
+986 LTGDPEKDE

-1031 GAVGDE
+1031 GAGDE

-1071 RSCLREEAARRRRKR
+1071 TFFQEEKATPGDAWESSKR
-1086 LTFGGICWK
+1086 
-1095 SGKRNKFRGTQDP
+1095 
-1108 SEGDSFWD
+1108 
-1116 PRLWKLSDFQREMDW
+1116 
-1131 HPSHPPP
+1131 
-1138 KRRPNQV
+1138 
-1145 SRVDAENLGYGQSR
+1145 
-1159 HPPLNHPFT
+1159 
-1168 SC
+1168 

>member
-1 MATEK
+1 MATDKEQGRD
-6 TPAPGALDEDDWR
+6 APSEDDW
-19 VQEAHDNAQIQKLQE
+19 KLQE
-34 GLSGGEVSELLARI
+34 ARDDELIRGLQEGVAANSDYLAMF
-48 EQGASFDQAG
+48 EQGAEIDQTD
-58 KADDAID
+58 KAEDAVD
-65 YEDIDLSDDD
+65 YADIDLSDDE
-75 LPDEELPTSRAS
+75 LPDEEPATGGTA
-87 GDGPGLIDDNEDDDD
+87 DTANDADADADEPDDAIMADDNDLD

-108 LPSSPLAANG
+108 LPTSPAAHS
-118 DLASSPHPMDAD
+118 DVASSRGSNIAAD
-130 DEDRMQ
+130 DHDDDRMQ
-136 VDEEPRESL
+136 VDGGPRESL
-145 EDLIALNFDHGPKP
+145 EDLIALNFDHYPKP

-168 PPPAES
+168 PPAAET

-183 PRFKERS
+183 PSFKENA
-190 VLPWNEMLRPKQ
+190 VLAWNELFRPKQ
-202 AHWISKKPAKPPKPL
+202 AHWISKKPLKPPRPL
-217 VPTKLSLELEADQ
+217 VPTKLSLDLDVDQ

-238 PASSSVRQKLRDAEA
+238 TAQLTIYQKIREAEA
-253 RGLVSLE
+253 RGLVCLE

-267 ADLEVFNLDDESDS
+267 ADLEVFNIDDDSDS
-281 EPVGGLTLRDFAL
+281 EFVGGRTLRDIAL
-294 VCDDWEP
+294 VCDDWDS
-301 MIALGDDSAPA
+301 MIRLGDVPSDGPDEPTSPPA
-312 QTSAP
+312 QADTAS
-317 TQTSHIPDSML
+317 DNML
-328 IKTEL
+328 IKAEF
-333 DGDDEDWDR
+333 DGDDEAWDR
-342 MFLGAPSKKRRRE
+342 MFLDTEPTKKRRIE
-355 IPKGLPPI
+355 IPKGLPPV

-373 FEEATS
+373 FEEATA
-379 KLGKRVILDMND
+379 KLAKRVVLDMND
-391 PYLLIDDVESERVA
+391 PYLLIDDIESDRAV
-405 KRRKVQHKTVRMANG
+405 KRRKVQHKTVRLANG
-420 RLGRELSQRF
+420 RVGRELTTRF
-430 NFSSDTA
+430 NFSCDTA

-443 NSQSKVRATLAS
+443 NSQSRVRATLAS
-455 IPVEHSLTAK
+455 IPVEHSMTAQ

-488 FHPRRDAFHPIKL
+488 FHPRRDAFQTVRF
-501 KPPTLKK
+501 KPPTVKK

-517 SELFQTSSDLTMND
+517 AEIFQNSADLTMND
-531 NSTAILF
+531 NSNAILF

-594 QVHPGE
+594 QVNPGE

-614 FKHSPRDTDFI
+614 FKHTPRSTDFI
-625 LGRSTT
+625 LGRSST
-631 GKSGSSWYLRN
+631 GRGGSTWYLRN
-642 IDHLYVVGQILP
+642 IDHLFVVGQTLP

-659 GPHSRRVTNIAKNR
+659 GPHSRKVTNIAKNR

-708 LKEFLQFRKEQR
+708 LKEFLVFQKDKR
-720 NWVLPDG
+720 NWVLPEG
-727 EELMPESEIRELV
+727 EELMPESEIRGLV

-746 LLDAMQIGAHE
+746 LLDAMQVGAHE

-763 EVNDAIFKDDDILEG
+763 EVNDAMFKDDDIMEG

-863 VKNQDSLYTES
+863 VKNQDTLYTES
-874 LRDIWTRQKQS
+874 LRDIWNRQKQS

-913 AQATAVADGV
+913 SQVAHMGDGV

-939 KIIREVK
+939 KIIREVRGEN
-946 DDQGEIQTVTE
+946 GEIQTVTE

-967 YSKRRRQM
+967 YNKRRRQM
-975 EFENIDIYSAK
+975 EFENIDIYNVQ
-986 LTGDPDKDE
+986 LTGDPEKDE

-1017 REKQKKLQQKMRDG
+1017 REKQKKLQQKMREG
-1031 GAVGDE
+1031 GAAAIGDE
-1037 GSPEPTTEKVTGT
+1037 DSPEPTTEKVIGT

-1065 NKKYVC
+1065 NKKLCPLLNGTRPRDQNPDDTASLGQINAPV
-1071 RSCLREEAARRRRKR
+1071 AA
-1086 LTFGGICWK
+1086 
-1095 SGKRNKFRGTQDP
+1095 
-1108 SEGDSFWD
+1108 SF
-1116 PRLWKLSDFQREMDW
+1116 L
-1131 HPSHPPP
+1131 
-1138 KRRPNQV
+1138 
-1145 SRVDAENLGYGQSR
+1145 NL
-1159 HPPLNHPFT
+1159 
-1168 SC
+1168 

>member
-1 MATEK
+1 MAADTN
-6 TPAPGALDEDDWR
+6 PAPGPSSDDDWR
-19 VQEAHDNAQIQKLQE
+19 VQEARDDAAIQQIQE
-34 GLSGGEVSELLARI
+34 GLASGVGEFLSKI

-58 KADDAID
+58 KADDAVD

-75 LPDEELPTSRAS
+75 DLPNDEPSASRAS
-87 GDGPGLIDDNEDDDD
+87 RASSDGPGMVRDDGDEYD
-102 DLFGEN
+102 DLFDEDRSH
-108 LPSSPLAANG
+108 LSSPSNTNGGLAA
-118 DLASSPHPMDAD
+118 SPHPVDAA

-136 VDEEPRESL
+136 VDKQAELL
-145 EDLIALNFDHGPKP
+145 ELIALNFDHTSKP

-183 PRFKERS
+183 PGFKEKT
-190 VLPWNEMLRPKQ
+190 VLRWNEILRPKQ

-217 VPTKLSLELEADQ
+217 VPTKLSLDLEADQ

-238 PASSSVRQKLRDAEA
+238 PASSSVYQKIRDAEA
-253 RGLVSLE
+253 RGLVCLE
-260 EPEPLEQ
+260 EPEPIEQ
-267 ADLEVFNLDDESDS
+267 ADLEVFDLDDDSDS
-281 EPVGGLTLRDFAL
+281 ERVGGFTLRDITL
-294 VCDDWEP
+294 VTDDWDA
-301 MIALGDDSAPA
+301 MISLGDSFPA
-312 QTSAP
+312 QPSTP
-317 TQTSHIPDSML
+317 TQSNNIPNNSL
-328 IKTEL
+328 IKAEV

-342 MFLGAPSKKRRRE
+342 MFLDGPPAKKRRPE
-355 IPKGLPPI
+355 IPQGLP
-363 PRFTAPNFDN
+363 RVAQFKAPNFDN
-373 FEEATS
+373 FEEATA

-391 PYLLIDDVESERVA
+391 PYLLIEDVESERVS
-405 KRRKVQHKTVRMANG
+405 KRRKIQYKMVRLANG
-420 RLGRELSQRF
+420 GLGRDLSQRF

-455 IPVEHSLTAK
+455 IPVEHSLAAK

-488 FHPRRDAFHPIKL
+488 FHPRRDAFTPIKL

-517 SELFQTSSDLTMND
+517 SEVFQSSSDLTMND

-614 FKHSPRDTDFI
+614 FKHSPRSTDFI
-625 LGRSTT
+625 LGRSST

-708 LKEFLQFRKEQR
+708 LKEFLMFRKEQR
-720 NWVLPDG
+720 NWVLPEG
-727 EELMPESEIRELV
+727 EELMPESEIRGLV

-763 EVNDAIFKDDDILEG
+763 EVNDAVFKDDDLMEG

-874 LRDIWTRQKQS
+874 LRDIWTRQKES
-885 LEDTQEHD
+885 LEDTKEHD

-899 QEDEDERFNVQNQA
+899 QEDEDERFNMQGQA
-913 AQATAVADGV
+913 AQPVNLPDGV

-931 SALNWRKL
+931 SGLNWRKL
-939 KIIREVK
+939 KIIREVRGE
-946 DDQGEIQTVTE
+946 DGEIQTVTE

-975 EFENIDIYSAK
+975 EFENIESVFRCAASTAQHILTYRQYLQCSAHW
-986 LTGDPDKDE
+986 
-995 LILEKARIEQERL
+995 RSRQ
-1008 EKNKERRKK
+1008 RRFDS
-1017 REKQKKLQQKMRDG
+1017 RE
-1031 GAVGDE
+1031 
-1037 GSPEPTTEKVTGT
+1037 
-1050 TRKCANCGQVGHIKT
+1050 
-1065 NKKYVC
+1065 
-1071 RSCLREEAARRRRKR
+1071 
-1086 LTFGGICWK
+1086 
-1095 SGKRNKFRGTQDP
+1095 
-1108 SEGDSFWD
+1108 
-1116 PRLWKLSDFQREMDW
+1116 
-1131 HPSHPPP
+1131 
-1138 KRRPNQV
+1138 V
-1145 SRVDAENLGYGQSR
+1145 STI
-1159 HPPLNHPFT
+1159 FI
-1168 SC
+1168 

>member
-1 MATEK
+1 MAGDKESER
-6 TPAPGALDEDDWR
+6 GALNDEQWKA
-19 VQEAHDNAQIQKLQE
+19 QEAQDEAAINQIQE
-34 GLSGGEVSELLARI
+34 GLASGVGEFLSKI
-48 EQGASFDQAG
+48 EQGAQFDQAG

-75 LPDEELPTSRAS
+75 LPDEELPTSAAS
-87 GDGPGLIDDNEDDDD
+87 GGDQPGLTDDNDDDD

-108 LPSSPLAANG
+108 LPSSPLGANG
-118 DLASSPHPMDAD
+118 DLVSSPHAQDAD
-130 DEDRMQ
+130 DDDHMQ
-136 VDEEPRESL
+136 VDSPPRESL
-145 EDLIALNFDHGPKP
+145 ADLIALNFDQGAKP

-168 PPPAES
+168 PPPAET

-183 PRFKERS
+183 PGFKEKI
-190 VLPWNEMLRPKQ
+190 VLPWNEILRPKQ

-217 VPTKLSLELEADQ
+217 LPTKLSLELEADQ

-238 PASSSVRQKLRDAEA
+238 PASSSVYQRIRDAEA

-267 ADLEVFNLDDESDS
+267 AALEVFSVDDESDS
-281 EPVGGLTLRDFAL
+281 EIIGGYTLRDIAL
-294 VCDDWEP
+294 VCDDWDT
-301 MIALGDDSAPA
+301 MIHIGDALPA
-312 QTSAP
+312 QAAASAKVD
-317 TQTSHIPDSML
+317 SIPDNLL

-342 MFLGAPSKKRRRE
+342 MFLDAPAPKKRRVE

-373 FEEATS
+373 FEEATA

-405 KRRKVQHKTVRMANG
+405 KRRKVQHKSVRMSNG

-455 IPVEHSLTAK
+455 IPVEHALTAK

-488 FHPRRDAFHPIKL
+488 FHPRRDAFHPIRF
-501 KPPTLKK
+501 KPPSLKRK
-508 KKQLKGKRI
+508 RQLKGKRI
-517 SELFQTSSDLTMND
+517 SEIFQTSSDLTMND
-531 NSTAILF
+531 NSNAILF

-594 QVHPGE
+594 QVHAGE

-614 FKHSPRDTDFI
+614 YKHSPRSTDFI
-625 LGRSTT
+625 LGRSST
-631 GKSGSSWYLRN
+631 GKSGSTWYLRN

-708 LKEFLQFRKEQR
+708 LKEFLVFRKEQR
-720 NWVLPDG
+720 NWVLPEG
-727 EELMPESEIRELV
+727 EELMPESEIRGLV
-740 RPEEVC
+740 HPEEVC
-746 LLDAMQIGAHE
+746 LLDAMQVGAHE

-763 EVNDAIFKDDDILEG
+763 EVNDAIFKDDDLMEG

-874 LRDIWTRQKQS
+874 LRDIWTRQKES
-885 LEDTQEHD
+885 LEDAQEHD

-899 QEDEDERFNVQNQA
+899 QEDEDERFNVQNQLAQIA
-913 AQATAVADGV
+913 AVPDGV
-923 SQVSQSQA
+923 SQVSHSQA
-931 SALNWRKL
+931 SGLNWRKL

-946 DDQGEIQTVTE
+946 GENGEIQTVTE

-975 EFENIDIYSAK
+975 EFENIEWVS
-986 LTGDPDKDE
+986 
-995 LILEKARIEQERL
+995 R
-1008 EKNKERRKK
+1008 
-1017 REKQKKLQQKMRDG
+1017 
-1031 GAVGDE
+1031 
-1037 GSPEPTTEKVTGT
+1037 
-1050 TRKCANCGQVGHIKT
+1050 
-1065 NKKYVC
+1065 
-1071 RSCLREEAARRRRKR
+1071 CLRK
-1086 LTFGGICWK
+1086 
-1095 SGKRNKFRGTQDP
+1095 QDIT
-1108 SEGDSFWD
+1108 D
-1116 PRLWKLSDFQREMDW
+1116 K
-1131 HPSHPPP
+1131 
-1138 KRRPNQV
+1138 
-1145 SRVDAENLGYGQSR
+1145 
-1159 HPPLNHPFT
+1159 
-1168 SC
+1168 

>member
-1 MATEK
+1 MAPDGDPDFDT
-6 TPAPGALDEDDWR
+6 LNDEDWK
-19 VQEAHDNAQIQKLQE
+19 VQEARDDAAIQEIQK
-34 GLSGGEVSELLARI
+34 GLASGVGEFLSKI

-58 KADDAID
+58 KADDAVD
-65 YEDIDLSDDD
+65 YEDIDLSDDE
-75 LPDEELPTSRAS
+75 LPDEEPPAS
-87 GDGPGLIDDNEDDDD
+87 GASGEGPGLTDDNDDDD

-108 LPSSPLAANG
+108 LPSSPAGANG
-118 DLASSPHPMDAD
+118 DVASSPHPMSAD
-130 DEDRMQ
+130 DEDRMD
-136 VDEEPRESL
+136 VDERPRESL

-183 PRFKERS
+183 PGFKENA
-190 VLPWNEMLRPKQ
+190 VLPWNQILRPKQ
-202 AHWISKKPAKPPKPL
+202 AHWISKKPVKPPKPL
-217 VPTKLSLELEADQ
+217 VPTKLSLDLEADQ
-230 EKLFRISG
+230 EKLFRIPG
-238 PASSSVRQKLRDAEA
+238 PAQSSVYQRIRDAEG
-253 RGLVSLE
+253 RGLISLE

-267 ADLEVFNLDDESDS
+267 ADLEVFNLEDDSDS
-281 EPVGGLTLRDFAL
+281 EVVGGYTLRDIAL
-294 VCDDWEP
+294 VCDDWDS
-301 MIALGDDSAPA
+301 MIRLGDTLPNRAPSPA
-312 QTSAP
+312 ESE
-317 TQTSHIPDSML
+317 HVPDNML

-342 MFLGAPSKKRRRE
+342 MFLDAPPKKRRRE
-355 IPKGLPPI
+355 TPKGLPPI

-405 KRRKVQHKTVRMANG
+405 KRRKVQHKMVRMANG
-420 RLGRELSQRF
+420 RLGRDLSQRF

-455 IPVEHSLTAK
+455 IPVEHSMTAK

-488 FHPRRDAFHPIKL
+488 FQPKKDAFTFVKF
-501 KPPTLKK
+501 KPPTVKK

-517 SELFQTSSDLTMND
+517 PEIFQTSSDLTMND

-614 FKHSPRDTDFI
+614 FKHTPRSTDFI

-631 GKSGSSWYLRN
+631 GRNGSTWYLRN
-642 IDHLYVVGQILP
+642 IDHLFVVGQILP

-708 LKEFLQFRKEQR
+708 LKEFLVFRKEQR
-720 NWVLPDG
+720 NWVLPEG

-746 LLDAMQIGAHE
+746 LLDAMQVGAHE

-763 EVNDAIFKDDDILEG
+763 EINDAMFKDDDVMEG

-863 VKNQDSLYTES
+863 VKNQDNLYTES
-874 LRDIWTRQKQS
+874 LRDIWNRQKQS

-899 QEDEDERFNVQNQA
+899 QEDEDERFNVHSQPAQSA
-913 AQATAVADGV
+913 AAADGQSV
-923 SQVSQSQA
+923 VSQSQA

-946 DDQGEIQTVTE
+946 GENGEVQMVTE

-967 YSKRRRQM
+967 YNKRRRQM
-975 EFENIDIYSAK
+975 EFENIDIYNVQ
-986 LTGDPDKDE
+986 LTGDPEKDE

-1017 REKQKKLQQKMRDG
+1017 REKQKKLQQKMREG
-1031 GAVGDE
+1031 GIPGDDD
-1037 GSPEPTTEKVTGT
+1037 SPEPSTEKVTGT

-1071 RSCLREEAARRRRKR
+1071 PCSGKEAPRPRNKALSDGGKYPKFRKR
-1086 LTFGGICWK
+1086 DGW
-1095 SGKRNKFRGTQDP
+1095 RPTQNP
-1108 SEGDSFWD
+1108 RMGDKFWD
-1116 PRLWKLSDFQREMDW
+1116 PRCWDKRSFEDNME
-1131 HPSHPPP
+1131 PHPPS
-1138 KRRPNQV
+1138 KGKEKHV
-1145 SRVDAENLGYGQSR
+1145 TWEDAEDWGSGDE
-1159 HPPLNHPFT
+1159 
-1168 SC
+1168 

>member
-1 MATEK
+1 MADDQE
-6 TPAPGALDEDDWR
+6 LDFSNLNDEGWR
-19 VQEAHDNAQIQKLQE
+19 EQEARDEEAIQVLQAKLANGDSSVLGNIHQ
-34 GLSGGEVSELLARI
+34 GGA
-48 EQGASFDQAG
+48 FDQTG

-65 YEDIDLSDDD
+65 YEDIDLSDDE
-75 LPDEELPTSRAS
+75 LPDEEPPASGGS
-87 GDGPGLIDDNEDDDD
+87 GDGPGLTDDNDTD

-108 LPSSPLAANG
+108 IPSSPLAG
-118 DLASSPHPMDAD
+118 DDGLVSSPHPMDAD
-130 DEDRMQ
+130 GDDRMHG
-136 VDEEPRESL
+136 EGSPPETL
-145 EDLIALNFDHGPKP
+145 ADLIALNFDHGPKP

-168 PPPAES
+168 PPAAES
-174 LAEAVKQAF
+174 LVEVLQQAY
-183 PRFKERS
+183 PGYKENG
-190 VLPWNEMLRPKQ
+190 VLSWNELLRPKQ

-217 VPTKLSLELEADQ
+217 VPTKLSLELDVDQ
-230 EKLFRISG
+230 EKLFRIPG
-238 PASSSVRQKLRDAEA
+238 PATSSVYQRIRDAEA
-253 RGLVSLE
+253 RGLISLE

-267 ADLEVFNLDDESDS
+267 ADLEVFNIDDESDS
-281 EPVGGLTLRDFAL
+281 EKVGGFTLRDIAL
-294 VCDDWEP
+294 VCDDWDA
-301 MIALGDDSAPA
+301 MIRLGDNLPDATAPA
-312 QTSAP
+312 PADSL
-317 TQTSHIPDSML
+317 PDHML
-328 IKTEL
+328 IKTEI
-333 DGDDEDWDR
+333 DGDEDDWDR
-342 MFLGAPSKKRRRE
+342 MFLDAPAPKKRRLE
-355 IPKGLPPI
+355 PPKGLPSI

-373 FEEATS
+373 FEEATA

-405 KRRKVQHKTVRMANG
+405 KRRKVQHKMVRLANG
-420 RLGRELSQRF
+420 RLGRDITQRF

-443 NSQSKVRATLAS
+443 NSQSKVRATLAA
-455 IPVEHSLTAK
+455 IPVEHSMTAQ

-488 FHPRRDAFHPIKL
+488 FHPKKEAFQPVRFKA
-501 KPPTLKK
+501 PTQKR
-508 KKQLKGKRI
+508 KKQVKGKRI
-517 SELFQTSSDLTMND
+517 PEIFQTSADLTMND

-565 GTDARPEKRELGE
+565 GTDSRPEKRELGE

-625 LGRSTT
+625 LGRSST
-631 GKSGSSWYLRN
+631 GKNGSSWYLRN
-642 IDHLYVVGQILP
+642 IDHLFVVGQILP

-708 LKEFLQFRKEQR
+708 LKEFLVFRKEQR
-720 NWVLPDG
+720 NWVLPEG
-727 EELMPESEIRELV
+727 EELMPESEIRSLV

-746 LLDAMQIGAHE
+746 LLDAMQVGAHE

-763 EVNDAIFKDDDILEG
+763 EVNDAMFKDDDMEAG

-863 VKNQDSLYTES
+863 VKNQDNLYTEA

-899 QEDEDERFNVQNQA
+899 QEDEDERFNVQSQA
-913 AQATAVADGV
+913 AHPSAVPDGV

-939 KIIREVK
+939 KIIREVRGEN
-946 DDQGEIQTVTE
+946 GEIQTVTE

-967 YSKRRRQM
+967 YQKRRRQM
-975 EFENIDIYSAK
+975 EFENIDIYNVK
-986 LTGDPDKDE
+986 LTGDPEKDE

-1031 GAVGDE
+1031 TVAGGDD

-1065 NKKYVC
+1065 NKKLCPLLNGSRPRDQNPDDTALLGSTNAPV
-1071 RSCLREEAARRRRKR
+1071 AA
-1086 LTFGGICWK
+1086 
-1095 SGKRNKFRGTQDP
+1095 
-1108 SEGDSFWD
+1108 SF
-1116 PRLWKLSDFQREMDW
+1116 
-1131 HPSHPPP
+1131 
-1138 KRRPNQV
+1138 V
-1145 SRVDAENLGYGQSR
+1145 NLG
-1159 HPPLNHPFT
+1159 
-1168 SC
+1168 

>member
-1 MATEK
+1 MATAKSPELS
-6 TPAPGALDEDDWR
+6 ALNEDDWR
-19 VQEAHDNAQIQKLQE
+19 EQEALDDAAIQQIQD
-34 GLSGGEVSELLARI
+34 GAASGFGELLTKI
-48 EQGASFDQAG
+48 EQGALFDQAG

-65 YEDIDLSDDD
+65 YEDIDLSDDE
-75 LPDEELPTSRAS
+75 LPDEELPSS
-87 GDGPGLIDDNEDDDD
+87 GGSGEGPGLTDDNDTD

-108 LPSSPLAANG
+108 LPSSPLGTNG
-118 DLASSPHPMDAD
+118 HLASSPHPMDAD
-130 DEDRMQ
+130 DDDDRMD
-136 VDEEPRESL
+136 VDAPHRESL
-145 EDLIALNFDHGPKP
+145 ADLIALNFDHGAKP

-183 PRFKERS
+183 PGFEEKA
-190 VLPWNEMLRPKQ
+190 VLPWNQILRPKQ
-202 AHWISKKPAKPPKPL
+202 AHWLSKKPLKAPKPL
-217 VPTKLSLELEADQ
+217 VPTKLSLELDVDQ

-238 PASSSVRQKLRDAEA
+238 PAYSSVYQRISAAEA

-260 EPEPLEQ
+260 EVEPLEQ
-267 ADLEVFNLDDESDS
+267 ADLEVFNLDDESES
-281 EPVGGLTLRDFAL
+281 GAVGGYTLRDIAL
-294 VCDDWEP
+294 VCDDWDT
-301 MIALGDDSAPA
+301 MIRLGDAL
-312 QTSAP
+312 P
-317 TQTSHIPDSML
+317 TQPSVPAARADSISDNML

-333 DGDDEDWDR
+333 DGDDDDWDR
-342 MFLGAPSKKRRRE
+342 MFLDAPPKKRRQE
-355 IPKGLPPI
+355 IPTGLPPI

-455 IPVEHSLTAK
+455 IPVEHSMTAQ
-465 RLSWPYYKVKLSAS
+465 RLSWPHYKVKLSAS

-488 FHPRRDAFHPIKL
+488 FHPRKDAFHPIKF
-501 KPPTLKK
+501 KPPALKR

-517 SELFQTSSDLTMND
+517 SEIFQTSADLTMND
-531 NSTAILF
+531 NSSAILF

-565 GTDARPEKRELGE
+565 GTEARPEKRELGE
-578 PYILMPEDR
+578 PYILMSEDR

-614 FKHSPRDTDFI
+614 FKHSPRNTDFI
-625 LGRSTT
+625 LGRSST

-642 IDHLYVVGQILP
+642 IDHLFVVGQLMP

-708 LKEFLQFRKEQR
+708 LKEFLVFRKEQR

-727 EELMPESEIRELV
+727 EELMPESEIRGLV

-746 LLDAMQIGAHE
+746 LLDAMQVGAHE

-763 EVNDAIFKDDDILEG
+763 EVNDAIFKDDDMMEG

-848 AIERQRKANGGHMYN
+848 AIERQRKANGGHLYN
-863 VKNQDSLYTES
+863 VKTQDSLYTES
-874 LRDIWTRQKQS
+874 LRDIWTRQKES
-885 LEDTQEHD
+885 LEDAQEHD

-899 QEDEDERFNVQNQA
+899 QEDEDERFNVQSQA
-913 AQATAVADGV
+913 PQPAAVPDGV

-931 SALNWRKL
+931 SALGWRKL
-939 KIIREVK
+939 KIIREVR
-946 DDQGEIQTVTE
+946 GENGEKETVTE

-967 YSKRRRQM
+967 YNKRRRQM
-975 EFENIDIYSAK
+975 EFENI
-986 LTGDPDKDE
+986 E
-995 LILEKARIEQERL
+995 
-1008 EKNKERRKK
+1008 
-1017 REKQKKLQQKMRDG
+1017 
-1031 GAVGDE
+1031 
-1037 GSPEPTTEKVTGT
+1037 
-1050 TRKCANCGQVGHIKT
+1050 
-1065 NKKYVC
+1065 
-1071 RSCLREEAARRRRKR
+1071 
-1086 LTFGGICWK
+1086 
-1095 SGKRNKFRGTQDP
+1095 
-1108 SEGDSFWD
+1108 
-1116 PRLWKLSDFQREMDW
+1116 
-1131 HPSHPPP
+1131 
-1138 KRRPNQV
+1138 
-1145 SRVDAENLGYGQSR
+1145 
-1159 HPPLNHPFT
+1159 
-1168 SC
+1168 

>member
-1 MATEK
+1 MGVTMAGDKE
-6 TPAPGALDEDDWR
+6 ADFSALNEEDWR
-19 VQEAHDNAQIQKLQE
+19 VQEAADDAAIQKLNDGLASGVSDLLSKIE
-34 GLSGGEVSELLARI
+34 G
-48 EQGASFDQAG
+48 GAEFDQAG
-58 KADDAID
+58 KADDAVD
-65 YEDIDLSDDD
+65 YEDIDLSDDE
-75 LPDEELPTSRAS
+75 LPDEELPASGAS
-87 GDGPGLIDDNEDDDD
+87 GDGPGLTDDNDTD

-108 LPSSPLAANG
+108 LPSSPLDAPG
-118 DLASSPHPMDAD
+118 DLASSPHPLDAD
-130 DEDRMQ
+130 GDDDMHI
-136 VDEEPRESL
+136 DGPPRESL
-145 EDLIALNFDHGPKP
+145 AELIALNFDHGPKP

-174 LAEAVKQAF
+174 LAEAVKQAY
-183 PRFKERS
+183 PGFKENT
-190 VLPWNEMLRPKQ
+190 VLHWNELLRPKQ

-230 EKLFRISG
+230 EKLFRIPG
-238 PASSSVRQKLRDAEA
+238 PATSSVYQRISNAEA

-260 EPEPLEQ
+260 EPELLEQ
-267 ADLEVFNLDDESDS
+267 ADLEIFNVDDGSDS
-281 EPVGGLTLRDFAL
+281 ETIGGYTLRDIAV
-294 VCDDWEP
+294 VCDDWDS
-301 MIALGDDSAPA
+301 MIRLGEASPVEAS
-312 QTSAP
+312 T
-317 TQTSHIPDSML
+317 TQSNAISDNML
-328 IKTEL
+328 IKAEV

-342 MFLGAPSKKRRRE
+342 MFLDGPAHKKRRSEPPR
-355 IPKGLPPI
+355 GLPPV

-405 KRRKVQHKTVRMANG
+405 KRRKVQHKTVRLANG
-420 RLGRELSQRF
+420 RLGRDLSQRF

-443 NSQSKVRATLAS
+443 NSQSKVRATLAA
-455 IPVEHSLTAK
+455 IPVEHSMTAQ

-488 FHPRRDAFHPIKL
+488 FQPRREAFQPVRFKA
-501 KPPTLKK
+501 PTLKRK
-508 KKQLKGKRI
+508 RQVKGKRV
-517 SELFQTSSDLTMND
+517 SEVFQTSSDLTMND

-565 GTDARPEKRELGE
+565 GTDSRPEKRELGE

-587 SPFAMVG
+587 SPFSMVG

-614 FKHSPRDTDFI
+614 FKHSPRSTDFI
-625 LGRSTT
+625 LGRSST
-631 GKSGSSWYLRN
+631 GKNGSTWYLRN
-642 IDHLYVVGQILP
+642 IDHLFVVGQTLP

-688 TLTDITRHVADSNE
+688 TLTAITRHVADSNE

-708 LKEFLQFRKEQR
+708 LKEFLVFRKEQR
-720 NWVLPDG
+720 NWVLPEG
-727 EELMPESEIRELV
+727 EELMPESEIRSLV
-740 RPEEVC
+740 RPEDVC
-746 LLDAMQIGAHE
+746 LLDAMQVGAHE

-763 EVNDAIFKDDDILEG
+763 EVNDAIFKDDDLMEAG

-838 LHGPLATSAD
+838 LQGPLATSAD

-863 VKNQDSLYTES
+863 VKNQDTLYTES

-893 DDDVLA
+893 DDDIVA
-899 QEDEDERFNVQNQA
+899 QEDEDERFNMQSQGT
-913 AQATAVADGV
+913 QPTAVPDGF

-931 SALNWRKL
+931 SASNWRKL
-939 KIIREVK
+939 KIIREVRGEN
-946 DDQGEIQTVTE
+946 GEIQTVTE

-967 YSKRRRQM
+967 YHKRRRQM
-975 EFENIDIYSAK
+975 DFENIDIYNAQ
-986 LTGDPDKDE
+986 LTGDPEKDE

-1031 GAVGDE
+1031 GAGDD

-1065 NKKYVC
+1065 NKKYVGIH
-1071 RSCLREEAARRRRKR
+1071 L
-1086 LTFGGICWK
+1086 LLGGSW
-1095 SGKRNKFRGTQDP
+1095 RG
-1108 SEGDSFWD
+1108 
-1116 PRLWKLSDFQREMDW
+1116 R
-1131 HPSHPPP
+1131 
-1138 KRRPNQV
+1138 
-1145 SRVDAENLGYGQSR
+1145 
-1159 HPPLNHPFT
+1159 
-1168 SC
+1168 

>member
-1 MATEK
+1 MEPDK
-6 TPAPGALDEDDWR
+6 TPRSGGLNDEEWKN
-19 VQEAHDNAQIQKLQE
+19 QEARDDAAILEIQNNMASGVGE
-34 GLSGGEVSELLARI
+34 FLSKI
-48 EQGASFDQAG
+48 EQGAEFDQAG

-65 YEDIDLSDDD
+65 YEDIDLSDDE
-75 LPDEELPTSRAS
+75 LPDEEALPSS
-87 GDGPGLIDDNEDDDD
+87 GGGGDGPGLTDDNDTD

-108 LPSSPLAANG
+108 LPSSPLGADG
-118 DLASSPHPMDAD
+118 DLASSPHPLDAD
-130 DEDRMQ
+130 EDDRMH
-136 VDEEPRESL
+136 VDGPPRESL
-145 EDLIALNFDHGPKP
+145 ADLIALNFGDHGAKP

-183 PRFKERS
+183 PGFKEKA
-190 VLPWNEMLRPKQ
+190 VLPWNQILRPKQ
-202 AHWISKKPAKPPKPL
+202 AHWLAKKPAKVPKPL

-238 PASSSVRQKLRDAEA
+238 PASSSVYQRIREAEA
-253 RGLVSLE
+253 RGLICLE
-260 EPEPLEQ
+260 EAEPLEQ

-281 EPVGGLTLRDFAL
+281 EAVGGYTLRDIAL
-294 VCDDWEP
+294 VCDDWDS
-301 MIALGDDSAPA
+301 MIRLGDALSAQPSASAARADSV
-312 QTSAP
+312 
-317 TQTSHIPDSML
+317 PDNML

-342 MFLGAPSKKRRRE
+342 MFLDAPSKKRRRE

-443 NSQSKVRATLAS
+443 NAQSKVRATLAS
-455 IPVEHSLTAK
+455 IPVEHSMTAK
-465 RLSWPYYKVKLSAS
+465 RLSWPHYKVKLSAS

-488 FHPRRDAFHPIKL
+488 FHPRKDAFHPIKF
-501 KPPTLKK
+501 KPPALKR

-517 SELFQTSSDLTMND
+517 SEIFQTSSDLTMND
-531 NSTAILF
+531 NSSAILF

-578 PYILMPEDR
+578 PYILMSEDR

-600 TVPTLHNQMFRAPI
+600 TVPTLHNSMFRAPI
-614 FKHSPRDTDFI
+614 FKHTPRNTDFI
-625 LGRSTT
+625 LGRSST

-642 IDHLYVVGQILP
+642 IDHIYVVGQIMP

-659 GPHSRRVTNIAKNR
+659 GPHSRKVTNIAKNR

-708 LKEFLQFRKEQR
+708 LKEFLVFRKER
-720 NWVLPDG
+720 KNWVLPEG
-727 EELMPESEIRELV
+727 EELMPESDIRGLV

-746 LLDAMQIGAHE
+746 LLDAMQVGAHE

-763 EVNDAIFKDDDILEG
+763 EVNDNVFKDDDLMEG
-778 DELPPDAL
+778 EELPPDAL

-874 LRDIWTRQKQS
+874 LRDIWTRQKES
-885 LEDTQEHD
+885 LEDAQEHD

-899 QEDEDERFNVQNQA
+899 QEDEDERFNVQGQVSQA
-913 AQATAVADGV
+913 AAVPDGV

-931 SALNWRKL
+931 SGLNWRKL
-939 KIIREVK
+939 KIIREVRG
-946 DDQGEIQTVTE
+946 DNGEKQTVIE

-967 YSKRRRQM
+967 YNKRRRQM
-975 EFENIDIYSAK
+975 EFENI
-986 LTGDPDKDE
+986 E
-995 LILEKARIEQERL
+995 
-1008 EKNKERRKK
+1008 
-1017 REKQKKLQQKMRDG
+1017 
-1031 GAVGDE
+1031 
-1037 GSPEPTTEKVTGT
+1037 
-1050 TRKCANCGQVGHIKT
+1050 
-1065 NKKYVC
+1065 
-1071 RSCLREEAARRRRKR
+1071 
-1086 LTFGGICWK
+1086 
-1095 SGKRNKFRGTQDP
+1095 
-1108 SEGDSFWD
+1108 
-1116 PRLWKLSDFQREMDW
+1116 
-1131 HPSHPPP
+1131 
-1138 KRRPNQV
+1138 
-1145 SRVDAENLGYGQSR
+1145 
-1159 HPPLNHPFT
+1159 
-1168 SC
+1168 

>member
-1 MATEK
+1 MA
-6 TPAPGALDEDDWR
+6 GDDSDQDGLDFSNLNDEDWR
-19 VQEAHDNAQIQKLQE
+19 EQEARDDEAIQKLY
-34 GLSGGEVSELLARI
+34 GGPGDGFNDLLGRLSA
-48 EQGASFDQAG
+48 GAAFDQSG

-65 YEDIDLSDDD
+65 YEDIDLSDEDD
-75 LPDEELPTSRAS
+75 LPDEEPHASGTS
-87 GDGPGLIDDNEDDDD
+87 GDGPGLTDDNDTDDLFGENIPSSPLGGDDD
-102 DLFGEN
+102 DLFGF
-108 LPSSPLAANG
+108 G
-118 DLASSPHPMDAD
+118 DD
-130 DEDRMQ
+130 DRMH
-136 VDEEPRESL
+136 VDEPQRESL

-174 LAEAVKQAF
+174 LVEAVKQAY
-183 PRFKERS
+183 PAFKENGI
-190 VLPWNEMLRPKQ
+190 LYWNELFRPKQ
-202 AHWISKKPAKPPKPL
+202 ATWISRKALKPPKPL
-217 VPTKLSLELEADQ
+217 VPTKLSVELDADQ
-230 EKLFRISG
+230 EKLFRIPG
-238 PASSSVRQKLRDAEA
+238 PASLTVYQRIKEAEA

-267 ADLEVFNLDDESDS
+267 ADLEIFNLDGESDS
-281 EPVGGLTLRDFAL
+281 ETVGGYTLRDIAL
-294 VCDDWEP
+294 VCDDWDG
-301 MIALGDDSAPA
+301 MIRLADRLGDASGVRSDDRATNA
-312 QTSAP
+312 T
-317 TQTSHIPDSML
+317 DNKL

-342 MFLGAPSKKRRRE
+342 MFLDEPPPKKRRLE
-355 IPKGLPPI
+355 APKGLPAV
-363 PRFTAPNFDN
+363 PRFRAPNFDN

-391 PYLLIDDVESERVA
+391 PYLLIDDVESERVT
-405 KRRKVQHKTVRMANG
+405 KRRKIQHKTVRMANG
-420 RLGRELSQRF
+420 QLGRELSQRF

-455 IPVEHSLTAK
+455 IPVEHSMTAQ
-465 RLSWPYYKVKLSAS
+465 RLSWPYYRVKLAAS

-488 FHPRRDAFHPIKL
+488 FHPRKDAFHPVKF
-501 KPPTLKK
+501 KAPSVKK
-508 KKQLKGKRI
+508 RKQFKGKRVPEI
-517 SELFQTSSDLTMND
+517 FQTSSDLTMND
-531 NSTAILF
+531 NSSAILF

-565 GTDARPEKRELGE
+565 GTDSRPEKRELGE

-594 QVHPGE
+594 EVHPGE

-614 FKHSPRDTDFI
+614 FKHSPRSTDFL

-642 IDHLYVVGQILP
+642 IDHLFVVGQILP

-678 YRLLHRSDNV
+678 YRLLRRSDNV
-688 TLTDITRHVADSNE
+688 TLSDITKHVAESNE

-708 LKEFLQFRKEQR
+708 LKEFLVFRKDQR
-720 NWVLPDG
+720 NWTLPEG
-727 EELMPESEIRELV
+727 EEPMSEADIRSLV

-746 LLDAMQIGAHE
+746 LLDAMQVGAHE

-763 EVNDAIFKDDDILEG
+763 EVNDALLKDDEMEAG

-863 VKNQDSLYTES
+863 VKNQDTLYTES
-874 LRDIWTRQKQS
+874 LKDIWARQRQS

-893 DDDVLA
+893 DDDILA
-899 QEDEDERFNVQNQA
+899 QEDEDDRFNVQSQPAQA
-913 AQATAVADGV
+913 ATQPDGV

-931 SALNWRKL
+931 SGLNSRKL
-939 KIIREVK
+939 KIIREVRGEN
-946 DDQGEIQTVTE
+946 GEIQTVTE
-957 IVHDPVVIAQ
+957 IVHDPIVIAQ
-967 YSKRRRQM
+967 YSKRRRQI
-975 EFENIDIYSAK
+975 EFDNI
-986 LTGDPDKDE
+986 E
-995 LILEKARIEQERL
+995 
-1008 EKNKERRKK
+1008 
-1017 REKQKKLQQKMRDG
+1017 
-1031 GAVGDE
+1031 
-1037 GSPEPTTEKVTGT
+1037 
-1050 TRKCANCGQVGHIKT
+1050 
-1065 NKKYVC
+1065 
-1071 RSCLREEAARRRRKR
+1071 
-1086 LTFGGICWK
+1086 
-1095 SGKRNKFRGTQDP
+1095 
-1108 SEGDSFWD
+1108 
-1116 PRLWKLSDFQREMDW
+1116 
-1131 HPSHPPP
+1131 
-1138 KRRPNQV
+1138 
-1145 SRVDAENLGYGQSR
+1145 
-1159 HPPLNHPFT
+1159 
-1168 SC
+1168 

>member
-1 MATEK
+1 MPAETNAT
-6 TPAPGALDEDDWR
+6 PGKLNDDDWR
-19 VQEAHDNAQIQKLQE
+19 MQEARDDAKIQELQE
-34 GLSGGEVSELLARI
+34 GLSGGDVGELLAKI

-75 LPDEELPTSRAS
+75 LPDDEQPASRAS
-87 GDGPGLIDDNEDDDD
+87 GDGPGLIDDHEDDDD

-108 LPSSPLAANG
+108 LPSSPLGVNG

-183 PRFKERS
+183 PGFQERS

-217 VPTKLSLELEADQ
+217 VPTKLSLDLEADQ

-238 PASSSVRQKLRDAEA
+238 PASSSVRQKLRDAEI

-267 ADLEVFNLDDESDS
+267 ADLEVFNIEDESDS
-281 EPVGGLTLRDFAL
+281 ELVGGLTLRDIAL
-294 VCDDWEP
+294 VCDDWDP
-301 MIALGDDSAPA
+301 MIALGDSVPAQTSAPA
-312 QTSAP
+312 QTSN
-317 TQTSHIPDSML
+317 IPDNML

-333 DGDDEDWDR
+333 DGEDDDWDR
-342 MFLGAPSKKRRRE
+342 MFLDGPPKKRSRE

-405 KRRKVQHKTVRMANG
+405 KRRKIQHKTVRMANG

-455 IPVEHSLTAK
+455 IPVEHSMAAK

-501 KPPTLKK
+501 KPPMLKK

-517 SELFQTSSDLTMND
+517 SELFQASSDLTMND

-625 LGRSTT
+625 LGRSST

-720 NWVLPDG
+720 NWVLPEG

-763 EVNDAIFKDDDILEG
+763 EVNDAVFKDDDLLEG

-885 LEDTQEHD
+885 LEDAQEHD

-913 AQATAVADGV
+913 AQLATVPDGV

-939 KIIREVK
+939 KIIREVR

-975 EFENIDIYSAK
+975 EFENIDIYNVK

-1071 RSCLREEAARRRRKR
+1071 PPCLREEAARRRRKGP
-1086 LTFGGICWK
+1086 TFITRQK
-1095 SGKRNKFRGTQDP
+1095 SGKRDRWRTTQDP
-1108 SEGDSFWD
+1108 REGDPFWD
-1116 PRLWKLSDFQREMDW
+1116 CRLWDSSDFQCGMD
-1131 HPSHPPP
+1131 SNPPP
-1138 KRRPNQV
+1138 KRKPKKQV
-1145 SRVDAENLGYGQSR
+1145 RWDNSENWG
-1159 HPPLNHPFT
+1159 
-1168 SC
+1168 